1 MYNTYG
7 VSSTSGGGAADV
19 ARRLDLS
26 LGLLAA
32 AGVLPRTGG
41 SLTPW
46 SGVCELP
53 TEAGAEHFIRLP
65 PSWRQGLH
73 DAPPAG
79 TLKSSSL
86 GAATRNFNI
95 AC

>member
-32 AGVLPRTGG
+32 AGVLPRTSGV
-41 SLTPW
+41 SLLG

-53 TEAGAEHFIRLP
+53 TEAATEHYIRLP
-65 PSWRQGLH
+65 SSWRQGLH
-73 DAPPAG
+73 GYAPPA
-79 TLKSSSL
+79 
-86 GAATRNFNI
+86 
-95 AC
+95 

>member
-1 MYNTYG
+1 MYVSQMPGLGIVAVHNTSG
-7 VSSTSGGGAADV
+7 VSSTLGGGAADV

-32 AGVLPRTGG
+32 AGVLPRTSGV
-41 SLTPW
+41 SLLW

-53 TEAGAEHFIRLP
+53 TVAATVHYIRLP

-73 DAPPAG
+73 DYAPPA
-79 TLKSSSL
+79 
-86 GAATRNFNI
+86 
-95 AC
+95 